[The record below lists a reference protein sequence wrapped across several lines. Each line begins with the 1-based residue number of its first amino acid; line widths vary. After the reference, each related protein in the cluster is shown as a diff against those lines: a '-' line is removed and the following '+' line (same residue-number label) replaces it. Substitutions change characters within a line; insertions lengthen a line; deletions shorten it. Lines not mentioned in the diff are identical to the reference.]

1 MIKYK
6 YSETGLVCFSE
17 QHSNNSYTN
26 GVIRDGNAVQSL
38 INSGVEIAPYIEPS
52 KSTDQLRAEVI
63 AQLNSLD
70 PTIRMLTD
78 KMDGDQWAIDK
89 IAENKAAQV
98 LLREKLAAL

>member
-1 MIKYK
+1 MIKYNYTK
-6 YSETGLVCFSE
+6 EGMIQFVD
-17 QHSNNSYTN
+17 QHDSNSQTN
-26 GVIRDGNAVQSL
+26 GFVRDPEKVQAL
-38 INSGVEIAPYIEPS
+38 IGSGVEIAPYVEPV
-52 KSTDQLRAEVI
+52 KTADQLRAEVI
-63 AQLNSLD
+63 AELASLD